1 MKGRRVAAA
10 ILVPALLLPAGLLRA
25 ATPAISHE
33 KLSCIPSGNS
43 KIVAEV
49 TAPVMLTAVRV
60 YFRSTKYE
68 SLRYV
73 EARKGEGNQY
83 WAILPIP
90 KAETDEVE
98 YQITA
103 VDEKGDRSATE
114 KLLVEVKSPCDM
126 ELTDV
131 EKTYARNL
139 VIGLTDDAQDPVPEG
154 FKCEGIISKITVEG
168 VLKPHDECAAVMAV
182 IPPGVWVA
190 AGAAAVAGGTII
202 VSDKDDPEQPLSPS
216 RPAPP
221 Q

>member
-10 ILVPALLLPAGLLRA
+10 ILLPALLLPAGALRA
-25 ATPAISHE
+25 ATPTISHE
-33 KLSCIPSGNS
+33 KLTCIPADNS

-49 TAPVMLTAVRV
+49 TSPVMLTAVRV

-68 SLRYV
+68 TRRYV
-73 EARKGEGNQY
+73 EARKGVGNQY

-103 VDEKGDRSATE
+103 VDEKGDRSETE
-114 KLLVEVKSPCDM
+114 KLLVEVKSCDM

-139 VIGLTDDAQDPVPEG
+139 VIGLTDDDQDPVPEG
-154 FKCEGIISKITVEG
+154 FKCTGIISKITVEG
-168 VLKPHDECAAVMAV
+168 VLKPHDECAAVLAV

-190 AGAAAVAGGTII
+190 AGAAAIAGGTII
-202 VSDKDDPEQPLSPS
+202 VTDKDDPEQPLSPS

-221 Q
+221 K